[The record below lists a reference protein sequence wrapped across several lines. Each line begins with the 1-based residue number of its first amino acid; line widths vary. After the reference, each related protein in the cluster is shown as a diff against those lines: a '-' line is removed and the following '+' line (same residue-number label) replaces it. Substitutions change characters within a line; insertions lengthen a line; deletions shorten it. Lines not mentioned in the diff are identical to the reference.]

1 MNVKSLAT
9 LAGTD
14 LKSLGGLLAESY
26 TNFSNDKGSRMAA
39 ALSYYTVFSIAPLL
53 IITIAIAALVL
64 GHEGATY
71 QISTQLKSL
80 LGPSG
85 ATAVQTMVESANRPA
100 TGKFAVVVGFV
111 ILLFGASGV
120 FGELQDSLNTIWK
133 VPPAKTGGLWLTIK
147 NRFIS
152 FSMVL
157 GIGFLLLVSLILS
170 AALAAVGNIIHD
182 VLPYQIVGEILN
194 FIVSIAMI
202 SLLFGMIF
210 KVLPDLPIA
219 WRDVGLGAVVT
230 AFLFTIGKFALGL
243 YLGRSAVTSSY
254 GAAGALAVVLLWSY
268 YSSMILLFGAE
279 FTAVY
284 SRHRLGA
291 SHVPVS
297 SPTPS

>member
-1 MNVKSLAT
+1 MNAKSLGA
-9 LAGTD
+9 LAGAD
-14 LKSLGGLLAESY
+14 LKSLGALLAESY
-26 TNFSNDKGSRMAA
+26 NNFSANKGSRMAA
-39 ALSYYTVFSIAPLL
+39 ALAYYTVFSIAPLL
-53 IITIAIAALVL
+53 VITIGIAALVL
-64 GHEGATY
+64 GREGATKEIY
-71 QISTQLKSL
+71 QQLSGL
-80 LGPSG
+80 LGDAG
-85 ATAVQTMVESANRPA
+85 AKAVGTMIENANRPA
-100 TGKFAVVVGFV
+100 SGTVAVIVGFV

-120 FGELQDSLNTIWK
+120 FGELQDDLNTIWK
-133 VPPAKTGGLWLTIK
+133 VPAPKSGGLWLTIK

-157 GIGFLLLVSLILS
+157 GIGFLLLVSLVVS
-170 AALAAVGNIIHD
+170 AALAAVGHMIHD
-182 VLPYQIVGEILN
+182 MLPYQIIGEALN

-219 WRDVGLGAVVT
+219 WRDVGLGAIVT

-254 GAAGALAVVLLWSY
+254 GAAGALAVVLLWAY

-284 SRHRLGA
+284 SRHRLA
-291 SHVPVS
+291 LLKPE
-297 SPTPS
+297 PLTQ